1 MPQAR
6 PEGVT
11 QISVRHDTQTD
22 TNAGVLLEKQLVLF
36 CPNIGLLST
45 CVLSLI
51 PLLRPF
57 TWQSLLLPVLPDNL
71 LSFLEAPVPF
81 VIGVQVSSC
90 FRMCFKTLCRLLC
103 VLPHL
108 RAIVPFVVEVL
119 VYNCRVCVCSWV
131 HLCSRNQHVCSL
143 DSGMSMHSAAHCYSN
158 PVLLMK
164 L

>member
-1 MPQAR
+1 MLTASSAD
-6 PEGVT
+6 GVACLLSPDVQLALHAANT
-11 QISVRHDTQTD
+11 SCRQGDLTTPSGQGFVSVLPYLKQDLDTQTV

-90 FRMCFKTLCRLLC
+90 FCMCCNSLSRRL
-103 VLPHL
+103 
-108 RAIVPFVVEVL
+108 
-119 VYNCRVCVCSWV
+119 S
-131 HLCSRNQHVCSL
+131 
-143 DSGMSMHSAAHCYSN
+143 
-158 PVLLMK
+158 
-164 L
+164 